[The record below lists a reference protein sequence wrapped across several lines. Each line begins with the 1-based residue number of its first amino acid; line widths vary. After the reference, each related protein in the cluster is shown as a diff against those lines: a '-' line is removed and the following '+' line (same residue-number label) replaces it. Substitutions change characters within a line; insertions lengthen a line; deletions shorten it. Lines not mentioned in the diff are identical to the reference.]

1 MGGGRGPSITL
12 NVLGSLN
19 ADPPE
24 GHPSALHG
32 AQVGKQ
38 AAERTASSSV
48 FPRQTTPACSSGSRS
63 PHPHPQAPRVPLGG
77 LPAFLDFI
85 LSNICTHSR
94 LSAGSAGVA
103 GKDFAGF
110 ARCPNFARL
119 PPACPAPRF
128 FPPVRDEV
136 TSVKVEAVLRLLFV
150 QPLVDLTLGRGTH
163 RDSGADA
170 DVSQRAAP
178 EHAGAP
184 AAAAA
189 RGAGRVRLNVGAAV
203 RVGDASFP
211 GGGHADPVLRRGPE
225 QVPGWGWAALG
236 SAGALFR
243 PSR

>member
-1 MGGGRGPSITL
+1 MQRIKEGVGGGRGPSITL

-19 ADPPE
+19 ADPPKDIRQHST
-24 GHPSALHG
+24 GLKSVSRPPSERPLPRSFPDRPLPLALRGPG
-32 AQVGKQ
+32 A
-38 AAERTASSSV
+38 
-48 FPRQTTPACSSGSRS
+48 
-63 PHPHPQAPRVPLGG
+63 PHPHPQAPRAPLGG
-77 LPAFLDFI
+77 LPAFLDFV

-94 LSAGSAGVA
+94 LSAGSAGVP

-128 FPPVRDEV
+128 FPPARDEV

-163 RDSGADA
+163 RDGGADV

-184 AAAAA
+184 AG
-189 RGAGRVRLNVGAAV
+189 RSGAGRVRLNVGAAV

-211 GGGHADPVLRRGPE
+211 GGGHADPLP
-225 QVPGWGWAALG
+225 
-236 SAGALFR
+236 
-243 PSR
+243 